1 MPLIWNEVETVLF
14 NQAKHKF
21 KMKKNHFSY
30 SRMVAAIIVIITV
43 SCSAALLSP
52 SFAKTKKDK
61 PAKAAIQPTSHTEQA
76 PVNAPS
82 PEATQLVQR
91 LIADRMVDESKGFV
105 VEKKQNLLFI
115 NGKEQAAAIANK
127 YLQNV
132 QQTDIRVQVFSF
144 GERLQMHPDA
154 GIMELI
160 MPVMF
165 SSGCVH
171 YDPPKKPG
179 C

>member
-1 MPLIWNEVETVLF
+1 MPLKYMQWSKGLYLTSLTED
-14 NQAKHKF
+14 Q
-21 KMKKNHFSY
+21 MKKNSLSY
-30 SRMVAAIIVIITV
+30 NRMVAAIIITV
-43 SCSAALLSP
+43 LCSLYCTP
-52 SFAKTKKDK
+52 SFAKTNKDK
-61 PAKAAIQPTSHTEQA
+61 PVKATVSSTKPAEQM
-76 PVNAPS
+76 PVYPPS
-82 PEATQLVQR
+82 QEASQLVQQ
-91 LIADRMVDESKGFV
+91 LIADRMVDEIKGFV
-105 VEKKQNLLFI
+105 VEKKQHLLFI
-115 NGKEQAAAIANK
+115 NGKEQSAAVANK
-127 YLQNV
+127 YLQNI
-132 QQTDIRVQVFSF
+132 QQSDIRVQVFSF